1 MEEAVKK
8 SIERLGDTRLK
19 LSSLEIR
26 NPEGLFVPVSTLNRL
41 RRDLTAELE
50 KRVVE
55 LRNRRTEAIK
65 GEVVM
70 PPVRPARS
78 TDFLWSVKTDRVSN
92 LSAFDAE
99 SLAGLEEIVV
109 DVQREGVEEIGREL
123 DRLCAAVGR
132 ERIRLALP
140 AITRAWEVPAL
151 RAKIEHFMSAGWK
164 NWEAANLSAWPFLG
178 VEPSGE
184 RERDLSLACDWSIY
198 VTNRQAALQA
208 LSMGASR
215 FTLSPEDGIEN
226 MRRLLAEFAE
236 RAAVI
241 VYQDTPLFISESC
254 AYANLAGKCPGRA
267 ECPFEA
273 IELVSAF
280 GDRVTA
286 LQERCRTA
294 LVAREPFSISG
305 RLNDLA
311 EAGARRL
318 RVDFVWRRYEPRKAL
333 EVYRAARAGRAIEGT
348 RIANFERGMI

>member
-1 MEEAVKK
+1 
-8 SIERLGDTRLK
+8 
-19 LSSLEIR
+19 
-26 NPEGLFVPVSTLNRL
+26 
-41 RRDLTAELE
+41 
-50 KRVVE
+50 
-55 LRNRRTEAIK
+55 
-65 GEVVM
+65 
-70 PPVRPARS
+70 
-78 TDFLWSVKTDRVSN
+78 
-92 LSAFDAE
+92 
-99 SLAGLEEIVV
+99 
-109 DVQREGVEEIGREL
+109 
-123 DRLCAAVGR
+123 
-132 ERIRLALP
+132 
-140 AITRAWEVPAL
+140 
-151 RAKIEHFMSAGWK
+151 
-164 NWEAANLSAWPFLG
+164 
-178 VEPSGE
+178 
-184 RERDLSLACDWSIY
+184 
-198 VTNRQAALQA
+198 
-208 LSMGASR
+208 
-215 FTLSPEDGIEN
+215 

-236 RAAVI
+236 KAAVI
-241 VYQDTPLFISESC
+241 VHQDTPLLISESC